1 MLIINVLRTAATIG
15 GSPFC
20 LKKCSALGST
30 ATGAAVGS
38 AAGPIGALV
47 GGGLGLASSLIGG
60 LFGASN
66 TNKTNEMN
74 YKIWQ
79 EQKEFNAKEA
89 QKQRNWQ
96 KLMQD
101 MYGTASAKA
110 SQYRAAGLNSLLSN
124 VSSDSVG
131 TGSSA
136 TAGEAPVMQSVGDYG
151 IGAAG
156 QSIQRGVED
165 YINAR
170 SVESQVSLNKT
181 LETLNDASSQLKDA
195 QKEFTEMQTQE
206 SSRRIEQ
213 MKLNIQYLTD
223 TFSTRTRQAYLM
235 EDLLHW
241 QQSDMKYSA
250 ITKMYDLFNIK
261 PEIVQNMQSSTVF
274 NYASAFRAAAD
285 GQMTLK
291 EIQYLPTK
299 YAIMN
304 TMALGSY
311 MSGQG
316 SLLGGRAAVHNANTM
331 DRNTFPQWLQDS
343 FTTDYLLGKKG
354 DEDALKYIRGDVR
367 LKHLLDI
374 NIANNEWTLNKLMQE
389 PQLIRNLSTKFGEE
403 GSLLNKQ
410 NEAFWTDK
418 YIERATNV
426 MHTANE
432 TLDTAGGLITK
443 GLSKYIKAPVKETHN
458 YKYDW
463 KNNRWNHDITVESYR
478 RPKK

>member
-1 MLIINVLRTAATIG
+1 MLIINVLRSAATIG
-15 GSPFC
+15 GAPFC
-20 LKKCSALGST
+20 LKKCSALKSA

-38 AAGPIGALV
+38 TAGPVGALV
-47 GGGLGLASSLIGG
+47 GGGLGLASSLVSG
-60 LFGASN
+60 LFGAHN
-66 TNKTNEMN
+66 TNKTNKMN

-79 EQKEFNAKEA
+79 EQKEFNSQEA
-89 QKQRNWQ
+89 QKQRDWQ
-96 KLMQD
+96 KSMQD
-101 MYGTASAKA
+101 MYGTAIAKA

-124 VSSDSVG
+124 VSSDSIG

-136 TAGEAPVMQSVGDYG
+136 TAGEAPIMQSVGDYG

-170 SVESQVSLNKT
+170 GVESQVSLNKT
-181 LETLNDASSQLKDA
+181 LETLNNASSRLKDA

-206 SSRRIEQ
+206 SFRRIEQ

-235 EDLLHW
+235 EDLLTW
-241 QQSDMKYSA
+241 RQNDMKYSA

-261 PEIVQNMQSSTVF
+261 PEIVQNMQSSTVL

-291 EIQYLPTK
+291 EIQYLPKK

-316 SLLGGRAAVHNANTM
+316 SLLGGRAAIHNANTL
-331 DRNTFPQWLQDS
+331 DRNTTPQWLQDK
-343 FTTDYLLGKKG
+343 FTTDYLLGKKD

-374 NIANNEWTLNKLMQE
+374 NIANNEWTLNKLMEE
-389 PQLIRNLSTKFGEE
+389 PSLIRNLSDNYREQSNFTH
-403 GSLLNKQ
+403 KQ

-418 YIERATNV
+418 YIERGTKV

-432 TLDTAGGLITK
+432 TMDVAGGLITK
-443 GLSKYIKAPVKETHN
+443 GLSKYIKAPVKEKHSYT
-458 YKYDW
+458 YDW
-463 KNNRWNHDITVESYR
+463 KNNRWNHDISVESYR